1 MGGRM
6 LAAALLLAAAPC
18 AADESLVPGT
28 LEQFGL
34 LGTWAI
40 DCTQPRGPENEYSI
54 YAVSPSGEAT
64 LTYVRGEPYR
74 DIVYE
79 IRAAARVADVR
90 LALQVSRMPER
101 ILVDLVLL
109 KDSDGVRVW
118 SSHTPD
124 GRMLVL
130 DGVIT
135 GNGKQSP
142 RFERCGQ

>member
-1 MGGRM
+1 MRRGRE
-6 LAAALLLAAAPC
+6 PR
-18 AADESLVPGT
+18 PGHPGAIRAVGD
-28 LEQFGL
+28 L
-34 LGTWAI
+34 AI
-40 DCTQPRGPENEYSI
+40 DCAQPKGPENEYSI

-64 LTYVRGEPYR
+64 LTYARGEPYR

-109 KDSDGVRVW
+109 KESDGVRVW